1 MKRTI
6 SILTVCLLAISL
18 LAGCGSSTVVVQAPA
33 TEAPATE
40 APATEAPAETV
51 DAAAEATGSA
61 IKLGLAILPSISGS
75 KDATAEENGKASYDV
90 TVAAVVVNGDGV
102 IKQCIIDCVGSS
114 IGFDTKGQVV
124 DFDPAKEILS
134 KNELGENYGMK
145 AYAGS
150 AYEWNEQVAALA
162 QFAVGK
168 TAAELRAGAVDEAGK
183 AKDADLA
190 TVATIHIGSYVE
202 AVEKAVANAQEVEA
216 GWEDVLKLAIISS
229 AKADPVGEKDGLAQL
244 DVDVAAITM
253 NGDTITACAID
264 SVQAKVS
271 FDANGAITTDL
282 TAAPQTKNE
291 LGEGYGMKAYA
302 GATYE
307 WNEQAANFAAYVTG
321 KTAAEVAGIAINDS
335 TKPAEGTDLA
345 ATVTISIGGFQNLI
359 AKAAK

>member
-162 QFAVGK
+162 AYAVGK
-168 TAAELRAGAVDEAGK
+168 SVEELK
-183 AKDADLA
+183 
-190 TVATIHIGSYVE
+190 
-202 AVEKAVANAQEVEA
+202 
-216 GWEDVLKLAIISS
+216 KLYFRRWSIMTSS
-229 AKADPVGEKDGLAQL
+229 GL
-244 DVDVAAITM
+244 
-253 NGDTITACAID
+253 C
-264 SVQAKVS
+264 S
-271 FDANGAITTDL
+271 
-282 TAAPQTKNE
+282 
-291 LGEGYGMKAYA
+291 
-302 GATYE
+302 
-307 WNEQAANFAAYVTG
+307 
-321 KTAAEVAGIAINDS
+321 
-335 TKPAEGTDLA
+335 
-345 ATVTISIGGFQNLI
+345 
-359 AKAAK
+359 